1 MQTRD
6 WCCCRIRE
14 SPTKSMEPSRSISCS
29 LPMSKAGNGPQVDGG
44 CHRRPQVCSG
54 HAWEGCTAQPGTC
67 DPYAGNISFSPL
79 ATHCPP
85 DESQPVIERGDAS
98 THASVATAC
107 VARMRMATP
116 VRLQSA
122 AEPRAPVLLRSGL
135 RARRQ
140 SLFVRS
146 VGLERLPSSVGVT
159 PPWTGRVKLGAA
171 VHCSVMS

>member
-1 MQTRD
+1 MLLK
-6 WCCCRIRE
+6 RITALERLIHRQRQRHGTARLSQVHGHLVDKE
-14 SPTKSMEPSRSISCS
+14 QVPIVWYRGSMAHAPVDAIFS
-29 LPMSKAGNGPQVDGG
+29 LF
-44 CHRRPQVCSG
+44 C
-54 HAWEGCTAQPGTC
+54 
-67 DPYAGNISFSPL
+67 
-79 ATHCPP
+79 THCPP

-122 AEPRAPVLLRSGL
+122 AEPRAPVLPRSGL

-146 VGLERLPSSVGVT
+146 VGLERLPSSV
-159 PPWTGRVKLGAA
+159 
-171 VHCSVMS
+171 

>member
-1 MQTRD
+1 MIYVLYGVLIDTT
-6 WCCCRIRE
+6 CLSTYVVCI
-14 SPTKSMEPSRSISCS
+14 
-29 LPMSKAGNGPQVDGG
+29 LQVFLVAVT
-44 CHRRPQVCSG
+44 CVVVCLG
-54 HAWEGCTAQPGTC
+54 VLH
-67 DPYAGNISFSPL
+67 L
-79 ATHCPP
+79 HATHCPP

-146 VGLERLPSSVGVT
+146 VGLERLPSSV
-159 PPWTGRVKLGAA
+159 
-171 VHCSVMS
+171 